1 MQRAKLGKDGNFHTI
16 MKSIKFS
23 HRYTKLPGRVQHGS
37 IVRLIEVLN
46 SRFEDLHPAFTDY
59 DTAVINDIDYP
70 LPKKGNCL
78 VLLFIGDGITWD
90 AAELFTT
97 VRRATP
103 GKEMYYK
110 KQRGEQMIVEIV
122 E

>member
-1 MQRAKLGKDGNFHTI
+1 MSLKREMVV

-23 HRYTKLPGRVQHGS
+23 HRYTKMPGRVQHGS

-46 SRFEDLHPAFTDY
+46 SRFEDLHPAFINY
-59 DTAVINDIDYP
+59 DTTTVEGETYP

-78 VLLFIGDGITWD
+78 VLLFIGDGVTWD
-90 AAELFTT
+90 SAELFTT
-97 VRRATP
+97 VRRSTL
-103 GKEMYYK
+103 GKERYYK
-110 KQRGEQMIVEIV
+110 GLRGEQMIMNIV

>member
-1 MQRAKLGKDGNFHTI
+1 
-16 MKSIKFS
+16 
-23 HRYTKLPGRVQHGS
+23 
-37 IVRLIEVLN
+37 VRLIEVLN
-46 SRFEDLHPAFTDY
+46 SRFEELHPDFINY
-59 DTAVINDIDYP
+59 DTTTNEGETYP
-70 LPKKGNCL
+70 LPKKGDCL
-78 VLLFIGDGITWD
+78 VLLFIGDGVTWD

>member
-1 MQRAKLGKDGNFHTI
+1 ML
-16 MKSIKFS
+16 MKSIKFC
-23 HRYTKLPGRVQHGS
+23 HRYTKLPNRVQHGS
-37 IVRLIEVLN
+37 IVKLIEVLN
-46 SRFEDLHPAFTDY
+46 SRFEDLHPAFIDY

-70 LPKKGNCL
+70 LPKKGDCL
-78 VLLFIGDGITWD
+78 VLLFISDGVTWD

-103 GKEMYYK
+103 ENERYHKG
-110 KQRGEQMIVEIV
+110 QRGEQMIVEIV